1 MDSEQKSYELAYLL
15 SPSIPEE
22 EILTHAN
29 KLSML
34 IEQTKGIV
42 KHAETPRK
50 RKLSYPILKE
60 RNAYFGWV
68 TFRLEPSS
76 VAQLEKA
83 VKSEKLLRHLIV
95 EEDEVEIHPQ
105 RLLRTIPSKS
115 APAAKEFTP
124 QPTGENP
131 EEKLDLEALDK
142 KLEEIL
148 GK

>member
-29 KLSML
+29 KLSIL
-34 IEQTKGIV
+34 IEQAKGIV

-68 TFRLEPSS
+68 TFQLEPNS
-76 VAQLEKA
+76 VAELEKNI
-83 VKSEKLLRHLIV
+83 KSQKLLRHLIV
-95 EEDEVEIHPQ
+95 EEDEGEMRPQ
-105 RLLRTIPSKS
+105 HFLRTIPSKS
-115 APAAKEFTP
+115 APVAHEFVP
-124 QPTGENP
+124 QPSGESP